1 MKITDK
7 QFDMYK
13 ERMAIEKKQGWREE
27 INSIPF
33 IQFKE
38 TWKVKAIPP
47 FGDTIVR
54 FLVVLPSGVEK
65 SVFLDGRNSLGY
77 WPDGYY
83 WEVYPYRDGTG
94 RCNMEDIDQ
103 LLEMIEDETT

>member
-1 MKITDK
+1 
-7 QFDMYK
+7 MYK
-13 ERMAIEKKQGWREE
+13 ERLKVEEKQGWREE
-27 INSIPF
+27 IDSIPF

-38 TWKVKAIPP
+38 TWKVKVIPP
-47 FGDTIVR
+47 TGDAIVR

-65 SVFLDGRNSLGY
+65 SVYLDGRNSLGY
-77 WPDGYY
+77 WPNGYY
-83 WEVYPYRDGTG
+83 WEVYHPNKDDNSGDCT